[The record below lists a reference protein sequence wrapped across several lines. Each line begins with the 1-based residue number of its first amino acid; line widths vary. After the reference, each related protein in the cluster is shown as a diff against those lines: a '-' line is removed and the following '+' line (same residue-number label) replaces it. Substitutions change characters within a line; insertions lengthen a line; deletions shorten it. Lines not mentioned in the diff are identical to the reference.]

1 MTTTNSQHANIG
13 VIGLAVMGENLVRN
27 IANKG
32 YSVAVY
38 NRTFERVENF
48 LTRIDNDNIV
58 GSENLQ
64 QFCKSLERPRKII
77 LMIRAGDVIDQVL
90 EQLLE
95 YLEPD
100 DIIIDGGNSFYGDT
114 QKRSKYLQQHQI
126 KYLGTGISGGEEGA
140 LNGPS
145 IMIGGD
151 FDAYKEVETILQN
164 ISAKV
169 EYNGKIENCCSYLGR
184 DGAGHFV
191 KMVHNGIEY
200 ADMQMISEVYFILKN
215 VVALTN
221 GEIAKIFQSWN
232 KGVLSSYLIE
242 ITADVLSKKSCRK
255 CNNDSEDENQEYYVI
270 DKILD
275 VANQKGTGRWT
286 AESALEFGIPSSTIN
301 QAVFSRYMSALKETR
316 IKAEQILKDSEEL
329 KSASTLP
336 KHFISNLHDALY
348 AAKICCY
355 AQGFQLL
362 AQASKEFS
370 WNLNYSDIAKVWRG
384 GCIIRA
390 DFLNDISDAF
400 KTDNN
405 LENLLFSPLF
415 RTKIMTRTNAWRS
428 VASCAVLNGI
438 PLPCIINSLS
448 YFDALRCGNS
458 SANMIQA
465 LRDYFGAH
473 MYERIDKS
481 RGEYFH
487 TSWTK
492 NSGTTTSESYS
503 A

>member
-1 MTTTNSQHANIG
+1 MSNSSINNSQLATVG
-13 VIGLAVMGENLVRN
+13 VIGLAVMGENLARN

-38 NRTFERVENF
+38 NRTVQKVENF
-48 LTRIDNDNIV
+48 LDRIDNDNIT
-58 GSENLQ
+58 GTN
-64 QFCKSLERPRKII
+64 SLEVFCLKLRKPRKII
-77 LMIRAGDVIDQVL
+77 LMIKAGEVVDLVIN
-90 EQLLE
+90 QLLD
-95 YLEPD
+95 YLEAG
-100 DIIIDGGNSFYGDT
+100 DIIIDGGNSYYIDT
-114 QKRSKYLQQHQI
+114 QRRFKMLAESKI
-126 KYLGTGISGGEEGA
+126 KYLGVGISGGEEGA

-145 IMIGGD
+145 IMVGGD
-151 FDAYKEVETILQN
+151 KEAFEEVESLLED

-169 EYNGKIENCCSYLGR
+169 SYGGVVENCCKYLGN

-215 VVALTN
+215 VVCLTN

-242 ITADVLSKKSCRK
+242 ITAEILAKKALGS
-255 CNNDSEDENQEYYVI
+255 DQEKSSYYVI

-286 AESALEFGIPSSTIN
+286 AETALKFGVPSATLT
-301 QAVFSRYMSALKETR
+301 QAVFSRYMSSLKETR
-316 IKAEQILKDSEEL
+316 LKAAGIFDLNDDEKEIKL
-329 KSASTLP
+329 T
-336 KHFISNLHDALY
+336 KHFVSDLHDALY

-362 AQASKEFS
+362 AQASKEFE
-370 WNLNYSDIAKVWRG
+370 WNLNFSDIAKVWRG

-390 DFLNDISDAF
+390 DFLNDISDAYNE
-400 KTDNN
+400 NN
-405 LENLLFSPLF
+405 DLENLLLSPSFSE
-415 RTKIMTRTNAWRS
+415 KIIERLVAWRNIS
-428 VASCAVLNGI
+428 SCALLNGVA
-438 PLPCIINSLS
+438 LPCIISSLS

-473 MYERIDKS
+473 TYERIDEP
-481 RGEYFH
+481 RGKFFH
-487 TSWTK
+487 TIWTK